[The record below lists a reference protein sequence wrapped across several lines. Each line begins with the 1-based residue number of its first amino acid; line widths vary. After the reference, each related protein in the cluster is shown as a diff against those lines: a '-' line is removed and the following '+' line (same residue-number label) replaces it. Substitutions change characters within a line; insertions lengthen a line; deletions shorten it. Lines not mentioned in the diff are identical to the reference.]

1 MARPTRPPVAPTRL
15 DVIASLARGIPPKDK
30 GFAPTL
36 LRARIGSGRDVLA
49 YAATKGALV
58 ADGLDALGLRA
69 AGAAPDGATGGAAR
83 TADPR
88 VIADYE
94 PELVAAYAQVSA
106 LQFGD
111 ARGRAVAIG
120 LYRLLHEAGSLARL
134 KRRHLDL
141 YPQLLFATGAYAEV
155 PGAQVGKLTPSVA
168 AFLGA
173 DLLGPAAGGRAR
185 ADWLAALSAA
195 LISSPETVP
204 VGLLDEGPTLFD
216 ALTAGAVTTPATGPL
231 ITVIT
236 SAYNPGQPLLTAA
249 RSMVEQTWQDWE
261 LLVVDDASPAPQP
274 GVLEAVEALDP
285 RIRVIRKAVNG
296 GTYRCRN
303 TAMRQARGG
312 FITCLDSDDWAH
324 PQRLELGVAPL
335 LAQPG
340 LMATRSL
347 GVRADESLTVTRPGY
362 AGPFVAASALLF
374 RGPEV
379 MGRIGFF
386 DTIRKAADTEY
397 ARRIEA
403 AFGQRV
409 LDIPNDILTIL
420 RSSTESLS
428 ADDFAAGWRHEA
440 RPAYKQAYTRWHEAI
455 NHTGADPFLDPDA
468 ARTFPAPRRW
478 TRPVDAKL
486 AAPQHIDLVIA
497 GDWRRYGGPQVS
509 MMNEIAA
516 ALAAGLRVAVM
527 HIEALRFYTSQDQ
540 PLCEPVQD
548 LISSSAVERIF
559 PDDDIDVD
567 ILLIRYPP
575 ILQFPPSLPRTFT
588 PRRLFVM
595 ANQAPH
601 EPDGSDPR
609 YVPADVT
616 AHAEGLF
623 GVVPQWIPQGPTI
636 RRILE
641 AELPPGL
648 VTDWDNPGLIDV
660 DAWHVRSERPVAERP
675 VVGRFSRDNP
685 IKFPDD
691 PADLLAAYA
700 LPEPYAVRMMGATAT
715 VPALLKQADAAMPA
729 NWTLLEHKEKDVRE
743 FLSGVD
749 FVVYMDNPNAH
760 EAFGR
765 ALLESA
771 TCGAVVI
778 AAPKH
783 ADTFGEACVY
793 AEPAGVRALLDAFVA
808 NPPAYA
814 AQVARSQAWVRDHF
828 STERFAERMHEVLGA
843 IRTESPSPA
852 TAVDSDAL
860 APSASALPGLAG
872 QLPGPASQ
880 LPGPAVQLPGP
891 AGKLDTEPDEP
902 AWVTIALRR
911 GGDGEHADSLAAR
924 HTGGEGGHAAALATL
939 RDLADALTPGASVTP
954 ELVAQAARPGVTAI
968 AQQCSGAVT
977 RFPVNTRP

>member
-1 MARPTRPPVAPTRL
+1 MVGPARPPVAPTRL

-49 YAATKGALV
+49 YAATKGALI

-69 AGAAPDGATGGAAR
+69 AGAGDAGGPLR
-83 TADPR
+83 PADAR

-94 PELVAAYAQVSA
+94 PELIAAYAQVSA

-120 LYRLLHEAGSLARL
+120 LYGLLHDAGALARL

-195 LISSPETVP
+195 LISGPETVP

-216 ALTAGAVTTPATGPL
+216 ALTAGAATTPVTGPL

-303 TAMRQARGG
+303 TAMRQARGN
-312 FITCLDSDDWAH
+312 FVTCLDSDDWAH

-340 LMATRSL
+340 LMATRSI

-362 AGPFVAASALLF
+362 AGPFAAASALLF

-386 DTIRKAADTEY
+386 DTVRKAADTEY

-403 AFGQRV
+403 AFGQPV

-455 NHTGADPFLDPDA
+455 NLAGGDPFLDPDA

-486 AAPQHIDLVIA
+486 AAPQPFDLVIA

-540 PLCEPVQD
+540 PLCAPVQD
-548 LISSSAVERIF
+548 LISSSAVERVF

-575 ILQFPPSLPRTFT
+575 ILQFPPTLARTFT

-616 AHAEGLF
+616 SHAHELF
-623 GVVPQWIPQGPTI
+623 GVVPRWIPQGPTI

-648 VTDWDNPGLIDV
+648 LTEWDNPGLIDV
-660 DAWHVRSERPVAERP
+660 DAWHVRTDRPVAERP

-700 LPEPYAVRMMGATAT
+700 LPEPYAVRMMGATVT
-715 VPALLKQADAAMPA
+715 VPALLKRAGVPMPA

-743 FLSGVD
+743 FLSGID

-793 AEPAGVRALLDAFVA
+793 AEPGDVRELLDAFVA
-808 NPPAYA
+808 DPQAYA

-828 STERFAERMHEVLGA
+828 STGRFAERMQDLLAELRADRLTLATDIG
-843 IRTESPSPA
+843 SNDLPA
-852 TAVDSDAL
+852 PAGQV
-860 APSASALPGLAG
+860 PGLAG
-872 QLPGPASQ
+872 QLPS
-880 LPGPAVQLPGP
+880 P
-891 AGKLDTEPDEP
+891 AGELDAEPDEP

-924 HTGGEGGHAAALATL
+924 HTGGERGQAAALATL

-954 ELVAQAARPGVTAI
+954 ELITKAARPGVTAI
-968 AQQCSGAVT
+968 AQQSSGVVT
-977 RFPVNTRP
+977 RFPVLSPVSSV

>member
-1 MARPTRPPVAPTRL
+1 MAGPARPPVAPTRL
-15 DVIASLARGIPPKDK
+15 DVIAALARGIPPKDK

-49 YAATKGALV
+49 YAATKGALL
-58 ADGLDALGLRA
+58 ADGLDALGLA
-69 AGAAPDGATGGAAR
+69 ATGEGGTRDAGR
-83 TADPR
+83 E
-88 VIADYE
+88 IESYE

-111 ARGRAVAIG
+111 ARGREVAIG
-120 LYRLLHEAGSLARL
+120 LYRLLHGAGALARL

-141 YPQLLFATGAYAEV
+141 YPQLLFAAGAYAEV
-155 PGAQVGKLTPSVA
+155 PAAQVGKLTPSVA
-168 AFLGA
+168 AFLRA
-173 DLLGPAAGGRAR
+173 DLLGPAAGGRSR
-185 ADWLAALSAA
+185 ADWLAALSGA
-195 LISSPETVP
+195 LVSGAETVP
-204 VGLLDEGPTLFD
+204 IGLLDDAPTLFD
-216 ALTAGAVTTPATGPL
+216 ALTAGAPTRAVTGPL

-261 LLVVDDASPAPQP
+261 LLVVDDASPAAQP
-274 GVLEAVEALDP
+274 GVLDAVEALDP

-296 GTYRCRN
+296 GTYRCRD
-303 TAMRQARGG
+303 TAMRQARGD

-324 PQRLELGVAPL
+324 PQRLEFGVAPL

-374 RGPEV
+374 RAPEV

-403 AFGQRV
+403 AFGQPV
-409 LDIPNDILTIL
+409 HDIPNDILTIL
-420 RSSTESLS
+420 RSSPESLS

-440 RPAYKQAYTRWHEAI
+440 RPAYKQAYTRWHDAI
-455 NHTGADPFLDPDA
+455 NHAGGDPFLDPDA
-468 ARTFPAPRRW
+468 PRTFPAPRRW
-478 TRPVDAKL
+478 TRPVDPKI
-486 AAPQHIDLVIA
+486 AAPQHFDLVLG

-516 ALAAGLRVAVM
+516 ALAAGLRVGVM
-527 HIEALRFYTSQDQ
+527 HLEALRFYTSQDQ
-540 PLCEPVQD
+540 PLCAPVQE
-548 LISSSAVERIF
+548 LISSFAVERVF

-567 ILLIRYPP
+567 ILMIRYPP
-575 ILQFPPSLPRTFT
+575 ILQFPPTLARTFT
-588 PRRLFVM
+588 PRRLYVM

-616 AHAEGLF
+616 AQTEVLF

-641 AELPPGL
+641 AELPAGL
-648 VTDWDNPGLIDV
+648 LTDWDNPGLIDV
-660 DAWHVRSERPVAERP
+660 DAWHVRPDRPVADRP

-700 LPEPYAVRMMGATAT
+700 LPEPYDVRMMGATVT
-715 VPALLKQADAAMPA
+715 VPALLKQAGAPIPA

-771 TCGAVVI
+771 TCGALVI

-793 AEPAGVRALLDAFVA
+793 AEPAQVRDLLDAFVA
-808 NPPAYA
+808 DPQAYA
-814 AQVARSQAWVRDHF
+814 AQVARSQAWVREHF
-828 STERFAERMHEVLGA
+828 GTERFAQRMQEVLA
-843 IRTESPSPA
+843 ELRAESPTAA
-852 TAVDSDAL
+852 TVSTTD
-860 APSASALPGLAG
+860 GLTG
-872 QLPGPASQ
+872 
-880 LPGPAVQLPGP
+880 
-891 AGKLDTEPDEP
+891 LDGDLGAEPDDA

-911 GGDGEHADSLAAR
+911 AGDGEHADSLAAR
-924 HTGGEGGHAAALATL
+924 HTGGAAGHEAALATL
-939 RDLADALTPGASVTP
+939 RALADALAPGAPVTAD
-954 ELVAQAARPGVTAI
+954 LAAMAARPGVTDI

-977 RFPVNTRP
+977 RFPLNPGG